1 MKQFRLIVALLVLLL
16 SAMAFVACNGGQTT
30 ESTPS
35 DTTAEGNGAATET
48 PTDAPAHKVEVTL
61 TVKDQ
66 EGNPMAEAV
75 LTILPANGEGES
87 ATLTADSEGTV
98 KVSLPEGE
106 YTVRFDVLPE
116 YVLGIDTTIT
126 VAAGMEPVVLEV
138 TDNTPNGS
146 EERPFVINE
155 DSLTVTVPAGET
167 YHFTFFGG
175 YNRTLHVTDAGVEI
189 LFRDETYTPDENGSI
204 AVRIIT
210 DSPRDHAYV
219 AITNKNGDTR
229 DITLTLVSDPGA
241 MDNPIAIEQLGE
253 TITARVPQDG
263 MVYYKWTATATGTVT
278 VLSSDTINNI
288 SLNNL
293 TTSRVSDFS
302 NGAES
307 VSLDVTEGDE
317 ITVVVSVL
325 GGDKQA
331 EYNEVSFKLSMG
343 GEETE
348 PETLTLELENCTISS
363 NLPLFES
370 HFTTADK
377 DTCVDDLVDMFG
389 DPAIKDGVKIPLI
402 YQGALHLGS
411 IDLSKYKKV
420 TVTYSTS
427 ASPATIADYETTKKR
442 AMLVNTDTKGDLS
455 PFDDFIVASA
465 TYTIPATTWM
475 LTTVEID
482 LTNVDYSGDV
492 YLTFDFT
499 EGVNLYHAVTGVVFE
514 G

>member
-1 MKQFRLIVALLVLLL
+1 MKLIRILLILTLTVSLL
-16 SAMAFVACNGGQTT
+16 AVTACDKNKPDNTPEDTTVGGEEITT
-30 ESTPS
+30 EAP
-35 DTTAEGNGAATET
+35 TE
-48 PTDAPAHKVEVTL
+48 APAAKVEVTL

-98 KVSLPEGE
+98 KVSIPEGE

-116 YVLGIDTTIT
+116 YVLGIDTAIT

-146 EERPFVINE
+146 EERPFVIP
-155 DSLTVTVPAGET
+155 DDTVTVKIPAGVT
-167 YHFTFFGG
+167 YHFTLFGAN
-175 YNRTLHVTDAGVEI
+175 NRTLTLNDPAAEVIYNDTTYKPDAEGKI
-189 LFRDETYTPDENGSI
+189 S
-204 AVRIIT
+204 VRMKT
-210 DSPRDHAYV
+210 ESPRDPSFFAV
-219 AITNKNGDTR
+219 TNTSAEEKEMTVV
-229 DITLTLVSDPGA
+229 ILSDPGA
-241 MDNPIAIEQLGE
+241 MDNPIVIEQLGE
-253 TITARVPQDG
+253 TLTAKVPQDG

-293 TTSRVSDFS
+293 TTSQVSDFS

-307 VSLDVTEGDE
+307 VSLNVTEGDE

-343 GEETE
+343 GEEAE
-348 PETLTLELENCTISS
+348 PETLTVDLENCTISS
-363 NLPLFES
+363 SLPLFES

-420 TVTYSTS
+420 TVTYATS
-427 ASPATIADYETTKKR
+427 ASPATIADYETTQKR

-455 PFDDFIVASA
+455 PFDDFVVASA

-499 EGVNLYHAVTGVVFE
+499 EGVNLYHAVAGVVFE

>member
-1 MKQFRLIVALLVLLL
+1 MDRHRH
-16 SAMAFVACNGGQTT
+16 GHG
-30 ESTPS
+30 
-35 DTTAEGNGAATET
+35 
-48 PTDAPAHKVEVTL
+48 H
-61 TVKDQ
+61 
-66 EGNPMAEAV
+66 
-75 LTILPANGEGES
+75 
-87 ATLTADSEGTV
+87 
-98 KVSLPEGE
+98 
-106 YTVRFDVLPE
+106 
-116 YVLGIDTTIT
+116 
-126 VAAGMEPVVLEV
+126 
-138 TDNTPNGS
+138 
-146 EERPFVINE
+146 
-155 DSLTVTVPAGET
+155 
-167 YHFTFFGG
+167 
-175 YNRTLHVTDAGVEI
+175 RTL
-189 LFRDETYTPDENGSI
+189 L
-204 AVRIIT
+204 
-210 DSPRDHAYV
+210 
-219 AITNKNGDTR
+219 
-229 DITLTLVSDPGA
+229 
-241 MDNPIAIEQLGE
+241 
-253 TITARVPQDG
+253 
-263 MVYYKWTATATGTVT
+263 
-278 VLSSDTINNI
+278 DTINNI

-293 TTSRVSDFS
+293 TTSQVSDFS

-307 VSLDVTEGDE
+307 VSLDVSEGDE

-343 GEETE
+343 GEEAE
-348 PETLTLELENCTISS
+348 PETLTVELENCTISS
-363 NLPLFES
+363 SLPLFES

-420 TVTYSTS
+420 TVTYATS

-455 PFDDFIVASA
+455 PFDDFVVASA